1 MKKILVIFGSIFL
14 LQCNLLL
21 AQRGRTTTSTTAVKT
36 ISKEDI
42 SALPFSKG
50 KWEFTICK
58 PNLGYSHQSIKVNDV
73 SQGSQNAFTFS
84 PDVNYYVAN
93 HIGIGLEVNASLN
106 NYKNNNTKQ
115 TNDSWMTYAD
125 LTYGTSSN
133 NFNFYARAGIGV
145 GGNTS
150 KYTPATGSSS
160 TDKEDLF
167 GYKLLVGFPLQ
178 LEHNRPIYF
187 TPELGYNHLRTKF
200 SGGTETD
207 NRFGLGLKLETF
219 LFCHEMECDEHLG
232 YALSHRSYEP
242 GSSYLG
248 FGTRGS
254 VDFGSLKND

>member
-1 MKKILVIFGSIFL
+1 MKKILVIFGGIFL
-14 LQCNLLL
+14 FSCNLLL
-21 AQRGRTTTSTTAVKT
+21 AQRTGTTSTTAVKT

-58 PNLGYSHQSIKVNDV
+58 PNLGYSHQSIKENGV
-73 SQGSQNAFTFS
+73 SQGTQNSFTFN
-84 PDVNYYVAN
+84 PDINYYVAN
-93 HIGIGLEVNASLN
+93 HIGIGLEVDASLG
-106 NYKNNNTKQ
+106 NYKFNSNKQ
-115 TNDSWMTYAD
+115 TYNSWMTYAD

-133 NFNFYARAGIGV
+133 NFSFYARAGIGV
-145 GGNTS
+145 GGTMN

-160 TDKEDLF
+160 SDKEDLF
-167 GYKLLVGFPLQ
+167 GYKLLLGFPLQ
-178 LEHNRPIYF
+178 LQHDRPIYF